1 VFHFFLIQKLT
12 KEKKKI
18 FVALPK
24 FIGEELQ
31 PQEIVMVTG
40 GLRPI
45 A

>member
-1 VFHFFLIQKLT
+1 MDTQLPKQ
-12 KEKKKI
+12 KKKR

-31 PQEIVMVTG
+31 PQEIAMVTRD
-40 GLRPI
+40 LKVI